1 MARLFG
7 PIFGTEGA
15 GIRRLVRT
23 GNGHTLLVRSRS
35 ARCTPAHR
43 SEHETGLWGIRL
55 LALALAITPFR
66 QIFAQPRIVLLR
78 RMIGVA
84 AFTYLV
90 IHFCFYVADQKY
102 AVGTV
107 ASEIARRFYLTIGF
121 ATLLVLLSLAVTSTD
136 GMMRR
141 LRRRWQTLHRL
152 VYLAAIVGTVHYFIQ
167 VKLNV
172 YEPTW
177 FAGIIGWLLIYR
189 LLAHWFGVQRA
200 SSIWALALLSIGV
213 RNPDR
218 VGRVWLLRN
227 FYRCARRTGVA
238 SQFHAAGGAEAR
250 LDCHGVRN
258 HRYNPGDAMEGGGEM
273 AQRRAN
279 RRGWGGSGA
288 TQRGFLKF
296 LPLLGLL
303 ALGAVAGCAPTRDAE
318 EIGHRL
324 DAVRTDKVKLEAFL
338 RPFPKGADLHN
349 HLSGA
354 IYAESFLKWAA
365 ADGLCIDRRHL
376 ALTEPPCRNE
386 MVPATTALDDRNLYD
401 ALVTAFSMHD
411 FLPDDETGHDHFFA
425 TFEKFAPAEAARE
438 GDMLAEALQRAASD
452 HVVYLELMWSPGM
465 PKARKLG
472 KKSAGP
478 RFRAALQKTHGGR
491 HRQDRRRS
499 EGEHEPARGP
509 RTRHPA
515 LCRTGAAS
523 TRLRRVRC
531 AISRR

>member
-1 MARLFG
+1 
-7 PIFGTEGA
+7 
-15 GIRRLVRT
+15 
-23 GNGHTLLVRSRS
+23 
-35 ARCTPAHR
+35 
-43 SEHETGLWGIRL
+43 
-55 LALALAITPFR
+55 
-66 QIFAQPRIVLLR
+66 
-78 RMIGVA
+78 MIGVA

-177 FAGIIGWLLIYR
+177 FAGIDWLAFDLSPAGP
-189 LLAHWFGVQRA
+189 LVWRA
-200 SSIWALALLSIGV
+200 TRKFDLGAGPALHRS

-288 TQRGFLKF
+288 TQRGFLRF

-338 RPFPKGADLHN
+338 RRLPQGRRPAQPFV
-349 HLSGA
+349 
-354 IYAESFLKWAA
+354 
-365 ADGLCIDRRHL
+365 RR
-376 ALTEPPCRNE
+376 
-386 MVPATTALDDRNLYD
+386 D
-401 ALVTAFSMHD
+401 
-411 FLPDDETGHDHFFA
+411 
-425 TFEKFAPAEAARE
+425 
-438 GDMLAEALQRAASD
+438 
-452 HVVYLELMWSPGM
+452 
-465 PKARKLG
+465 
-472 KKSAGP
+472 
-478 RFRAALQKTHGGR
+478 
-491 HRQDRRRS
+491 
-499 EGEHEPARGP
+499 
-509 RTRHPA
+509 
-515 LCRTGAAS
+515 LCRELS
-523 TRLRRVRC
+523 
-531 AISRR
+531 